1 MYILNQIKFSKKKTT
16 YSSFMDCYGVGSKTS
31 KKLNAIL
38 LNKPNA
44 KEFKYDLNNLVRTK
58 EGKNIFS
65 LPSEI
70 SLKSLEFNNLLHLAE
85 IKTYKAYRQFQN
97 LPSRGQRTHTN
108 SQTAKKQLNPMLR
121 LKINKDIAEG
131 YYVKFKKLEFLK
143 NSRSEDYN
151 SFVKNQS
158 TKKGFKKKKYSQ
170 KDKNLKK
177 DKKIVKKKKK
187 K

>member
-85 IKTYKAYRQFQN
+85 IKTYKAYIYTIINKLSKASLYLDINKSNFIVIEVKY
-97 LPSRGQRTHTN
+97 LELILTTN
-108 SQTAKKQLNPMLR
+108 R
-121 LKINKDIAEG
+121 LKID
-131 YYVKFKKLEFLK
+131 LLK
-143 NSRSEDYN
+143 
-151 SFVKNQS
+151 V
-158 TKKGFKKKKYSQ
+158 
-170 KDKNLKK
+170 
-177 DKKIVKKKKK
+177 KIVLD
-187 K
+187 